1 MFKTDNEGYS
11 FSIDKELIGFEY
23 LEDGHIEL
31 YEKEDPGHTG
41 FVFGSLKHFISF
53 VNNLADIAEHL
64 LEQEEK
70 KSEA

>member
-1 MFKTDNEGYS
+1 MFKIDSDGYS
-11 FSIDKELIGFEY
+11 FSIDKEAIG
-23 LEDGHIEL
+23 LESLQDGHIEL
-31 YEKEDPGHTG
+31 YEKNDPSHTG

-64 LEQEEK
+64 LEEEEK